1 MKFIEHQKMQVLMTK
16 DQLGEMQ
23 MKDEVA
29 EHVGMSYP
37 DNPDSRYVAQPVDGF
52 LFLWEEAGSAKNP
65 FTIVEDEGFST
76 TPPAPQQPIQSRPA
90 LRSIENL
97 QNSRQL
103 CD

>member
-1 MKFIEHQKMQVLMTK
+1 MVEVNRMKFIEHQKMQVLMTK

-52 LFLWEEAGSAKNP
+52 LFFGGSRISQK
-65 FTIVEDEGFST
+65 
-76 TPPAPQQPIQSRPA
+76 PIH
-90 LRSIENL
+90 
-97 QNSRQL
+97 NS
-103 CD
+103 